1 MRNNVARGGAV
12 WTRSGARK
20 DKRRGSGLGPRN
32 IKIAVLQ
39 KDYDNDKI
47 LMALVSMTS
56 PPTLFV
62 AK

>member
-12 WTRSGARK
+12 WTRSGAKEGQTAREW
-20 DKRRGSGLGPRN
+20 PRAAQHKN
-32 IKIAVLQ
+32 AVLP

>member
-1 MRNNVARGGAV
+1 MLRGAEPFGRGAE
-12 WTRSGARK
+12 RRK

-32 IKIAVLQ
+32 IKIAVLP